1 MGAMYRL
8 KAYFGM
14 VPAEDMAEYA
24 DEPPAERYAG
34 RRREYPGDRW
44 GDSDYAGER
53 DYGAERE
60 YVPASRDV
68 RVEARVAESRAA
80 EVRGADTRGAEI
92 RVADDRV
99 ADRYDDDWDR
109 RPVREPSRPVAVE
122 RPREA
127 VSRLDREPVRG
138 AGLGPSAVRGALAM
152 DTDALRDPALRDPTL
167 RDPTLRDP
175 ALRDPAL
182 RDPALRDPALREP
195 TRLPE
200 RATTPAVPEQR
211 LGGAAALARI
221 TTLQPRSYNEARTI
235 GERYRDGVP
244 VIMNLTELDDAAA
257 KRLVD
262 FAAGL
267 AFALRGSIDK
277 VTSRVFLLT
286 PADVEVSADDAR
298 RLAERGLFRQ
308 D

>member
-24 DEPPAERYAG
+24 DEPPVERYAG
-34 RRREYPGDRW
+34 RRRDYPGDRW
-44 GDSDYAGER
+44 DDAE
-53 DYGAERE
+53 YGERE
-60 YVPASRDV
+60 YAAAPRDV
-68 RVEARVAESRAA
+68 RVAERATERATEVRPA
-80 EVRGADTRGAEI
+80 EVR
-92 RVADDRV
+92 VA

-109 RPVREPSRPVAVE
+109 RPAREPSRPVALE

-138 AGLGPSAVRGALAM
+138 TGLGPSAVRGALAM
-152 DTDALRDPALRDPTL
+152 DTDALRDPA
-167 RDPTLRDP
+167 
-175 ALRDPAL
+175 ALRE
-182 RDPALRDPALREP
+182 PALREP
-195 TRLPE
+195 TRLPP
-200 RATTPAVPEQR
+200 PAVPEQR

-298 RLAERGLFRQ
+298 RLAERGLLRQ

>member
-34 RRREYPGDRW
+34 RRREYAGDRW
-44 GDSDYAGER
+44 GEGDHAGER
-53 DYGAERE
+53 D
-60 YVPASRDV
+60 PRDV
-68 RVEARVAESRAA
+68 RVAE
-80 EVRGADTRGAEI
+80 
-92 RVADDRV
+92 DRS
-99 ADRYDDDWDR
+99 ADRYDEDWDR
-109 RPVREPSRPVAVE
+109 RPAREPGRTALAE
-122 RPREA
+122 RPREVVA
-127 VSRLDREPVRG
+127 RLDREPVRG
-138 AGLGPSAVRGALAM
+138 VVGAGSSLGSPAVRGALAM
-152 DTDALRDPALRDPTL
+152 DTDALRDPALRE
-167 RDPTLRDP
+167 
-175 ALRDPAL
+175 
-182 RDPALRDPALREP
+182 PALREP
-195 TRLPE
+195 V
-200 RATTPAVPEQR
+200 RAVPPPAVPEQR
-211 LGGAAALARI
+211 LGSASALSRI

>member
-14 VPAEDMAEYA
+14 VPAEEMAEYA
-24 DEPPAERYAG
+24 DEPPAERYTG
-34 RRREYPGDRW
+34 RRREYAGDRW
-44 GDSDYAGER
+44 GDADYA
-53 DYGAERE
+53 AERE
-60 YVPASRDV
+60 LRDV
-68 RVEARVAESRAA
+68 RVADERSAE
-80 EVRGADTRGAEI
+80 
-92 RVADDRV
+92 
-99 ADRYDDDWDR
+99 RYDDDWDR
-109 RPVREPSRPVAVE
+109 RPVREPVRAVALE
-122 RPREA
+122 RPREV
-127 VSRLDREPVRG
+127 VSRLDREPVRSVPTG
-138 AGLGPSAVRGALAM
+138 GGLGSSAVRGALAM
-152 DTDALRDPALRDPTL
+152 DTDALRE
-167 RDPTLRDP
+167 
-175 ALRDPAL
+175 
-182 RDPALRDPALREP
+182 PALREP
-195 TRLPE
+195 ARLPE
-200 RATTPAVPEQR
+200 RPPPPAVPEQR

>member
-1 MGAMYRL
+1 
-8 KAYFGM
+8 
-14 VPAEDMAEYA
+14 
-24 DEPPAERYAG
+24 
-34 RRREYPGDRW
+34 
-44 GDSDYAGER
+44 
-53 DYGAERE
+53 
-60 YVPASRDV
+60 
-68 RVEARVAESRAA
+68 
-80 EVRGADTRGAEI
+80 
-92 RVADDRV
+92 
-99 ADRYDDDWDR
+99 
-109 RPVREPSRPVAVE
+109 
-122 RPREA
+122 
-127 VSRLDREPVRG
+127 
-138 AGLGPSAVRGALAM
+138 M
-152 DTDALRDPALRDPTL
+152 DTDALGSRRCGMPDTAGSACGSQRAARARPA
-167 RDPTLRDP
+167 
-175 ALRDPAL
+175 A
-182 RDPALRDPALREP
+182 
-195 TRLPE
+195 
-200 RATTPAVPEQR
+200 RAAAAPAVPEQR

>member
-24 DEPPAERYAG
+24 DEPPVERYAG
-34 RRREYPGDRW
+34 RRRDYPGDRW
-44 GDSDYAGER
+44 SDGDPAAER
-53 DYGAERE
+53 DL
-60 YVPASRDV
+60 RDV
-68 RVEARVAESRAA
+68 
-80 EVRGADTRGAEI
+80 
-92 RVADDRV
+92 RVADDRS

-109 RPVREPSRPVAVE
+109 RPVREPSRPVVAE
-122 RPREA
+122 RPREV

-138 AGLGPSAVRGALAM
+138 VVGAGSSLGSPAVRGALAM
-152 DTDALRDPALRDPTL
+152 DTDALRE
-167 RDPTLRDP
+167 
-175 ALRDPAL
+175 
-182 RDPALRDPALREP
+182 PALREP
-195 TRLPE
+195 VRLE
-200 RATTPAVPEQR
+200 RAAPPPTVPEQR
-211 LGGAAALARI
+211 HGSASALSRI

-267 AFALRGSIDK
+267 AFALRGSFDK
-277 VTSRVFLLT
+277 VATKVFLLS
-286 PADVEVSADDAR
+286 PADIDVTADER
-298 RLAERGLFRQ
+298 RRIAEAGFYAYQ
-308 D
+308 

>member
-68 RVEARVAESRAA
+68 RVEARAAESRAA
-80 EVRGADTRGAEI
+80 EVRGADPRGVEI

-109 RPVREPSRPVAVE
+109 RPAREPSRPVAVE

-152 DTDALRDPALRDPTL
+152 DTDALREPALRDQTV
-167 RDPTLRDP
+167 RDQT
-175 ALRDPAL
+175 
-182 RDPALRDPALREP
+182 LRDPALREP
-195 TRLPE
+195 ARLPE
-200 RATTPAVPEQR
+200 RTPAPAVPEQR

-244 VIMNLTELDDAAA
+244 VIMNLTDLDDAAA

>member
-24 DEPPAERYAG
+24 DEPPVERYAG
-34 RRREYPGDRW
+34 RRREYDRW
-44 GDSDYAGER
+44 GDGEYAP
-53 DYGAERE
+53 ERE
-60 YVPASRDV
+60 YVTAGRDV
-68 RVEARVAESRAA
+68 RVAESRAPEVRSA
-80 EVRGADTRGAEI
+80 EV
-92 RVADDRV
+92 RVADDRD
-99 ADRYDDDWDR
+99 ADRYDDWDR
-109 RPVREPSRPVAVE
+109 RAAREPSRPVAVE
-122 RPREA
+122 RPREP

-152 DTDALRDPALRDPTL
+152 DTDALR
-167 RDPTLRDP
+167 
-175 ALRDPAL
+175 
-182 RDPALRDPALREP
+182 EP
-195 TRLPE
+195 VRLPE
-200 RATTPAVPEQR
+200 RPPPPTVPEQR

-244 VIMNLTELDDAAA
+244 VIMNLTDLDDAAA

>member
-14 VPAEDMAEYA
+14 VPTEDMAEYA
-24 DEPPAERYAG
+24 DEPPVERYAG
-34 RRREYPGDRW
+34 RRREYDRW
-44 GDSDYAGER
+44 GDGEYAP
-53 DYGAERE
+53 ERE
-60 YVPASRDV
+60 YVTAGRDV
-68 RVEARVAESRAA
+68 RVAESRAPEVRSA
-80 EVRGADTRGAEI
+80 EV
-92 RVADDRV
+92 RVADDRD
-99 ADRYDDDWDR
+99 ADRYDDWDR
-109 RPVREPSRPVAVE
+109 RAAREPSRPVAVE
-122 RPREA
+122 RPREP

-152 DTDALRDPALRDPTL
+152 DTDALREPPVRDQT
-167 RDPTLRDP
+167 
-175 ALRDPAL
+175 
-182 RDPALRDPALREP
+182 LRDPALREP
-195 TRLPE
+195 ARLPE
-200 RATTPAVPEQR
+200 RTPAPAVPEQR

-244 VIMNLTELDDAAA
+244 VIMNLTDLDDAAA

>member
-167 RDPTLRDP
+167 RDP
-175 ALRDPAL
+175 
-182 RDPALRDPALREP
+182 ALRDPALREP

-244 VIMNLTELDDAAA
+244 VIMNLTDLDDAAA

-286 PADVEVSADDAR
+286 PADGEVSADDAR

>member
-34 RRREYPGDRW
+34 RRREYGGDRW
-44 GDSDYAGER
+44 GDSEYAGER
-53 DYGAERE
+53 EYGAERE
-60 YVPASRDV
+60 YVAAPREV
-68 RVEARVAESRAA
+68 RVAESRVAESRVA
-80 EVRGADTRGAEI
+80 EVRSPEVRSTDVRGSEV
-92 RVADDRV
+92 RVADDR
-99 ADRYDDDWDR
+99 AAERYDDDWDR

-138 AGLGPSAVRGALAM
+138 GLGPSAVRGALAM
-152 DTDALRDPALRDPTL
+152 DTDALRDPALR
-167 RDPTLRDP
+167 
-175 ALRDPAL
+175 
-182 RDPALRDPALREP
+182 EP

-200 RATTPAVPEQR
+200 RPVTPAVPEQR

>member
-24 DEPPAERYAG
+24 DEPPVERYAG
-34 RRREYPGDRW
+34 RRRDYAGDRW
-44 GDSDYAGER
+44 GDDYATER
-53 DYGAERE
+53 DTRE
-60 YVPASRDV
+60 VRDRDV
-68 RVEARVAESRAA
+68 RIAEERSA
-80 EVRGADTRGAEI
+80 E
-92 RVADDRV
+92 
-99 ADRYDDDWDR
+99 RYDDDWDR
-109 RPVREPSRPVAVE
+109 RPAREPSRPVAVE
-122 RPREA
+122 RPREVVA
-127 VSRLDREPVRG
+127 RLDREPVRG
-138 AGLGPSAVRGALAM
+138 MAGSGSGLGPSAVRGALAM
-152 DTDALRDPALRDPTL
+152 DTDALREPTV
-167 RDPTLRDP
+167 
-175 ALRDPAL
+175 
-182 RDPALRDPALREP
+182 REP
-195 TRLPE
+195 VRLPE
-200 RATTPAVPEQR
+200 RVAPPPAVPEQR

>member
-14 VPAEDMAEYA
+14 VPAEDMAEYP
-24 DEPPAERYAG
+24 DDPPVERYAG
-34 RRREYPGDRW
+34 RRREYDRW
-44 GDSDYAGER
+44 GDAG
-53 DYGAERE
+53 YPSERE
-60 YVPASRDV
+60 YVTVGRGAPEV
-68 RVEARVAESRAA
+68 RSA
-80 EVRGADTRGAEI
+80 EV
-92 RVADDRV
+92 RVADDRG
-99 ADRYDDDWDR
+99 ADRYDDWDR
-109 RPVREPSRPVAVE
+109 RPVREPCRSVAVE
-122 RPREA
+122 RPREP
-127 VSRLDREPVRG
+127 VSRLDREAVRG
-138 AGLGPSAVRGALAM
+138 AGPGPSAVRGALAM
-152 DTDALRDPALRDPTL
+152 DTDALREPIARDQT
-167 RDPTLRDP
+167 
-175 ALRDPAL
+175 
-182 RDPALRDPALREP
+182 LRDPALREP
-195 TRLPE
+195 SRLPE
-200 RATTPAVPEQR
+200 RASAPAVPEQR

-244 VIMNLTELDDAAA
+244 VIMNLTDLDDAAA

-298 RLAERGLFRQ
+298 RLAERGLIRQ

>member
-24 DEPPAERYAG
+24 DEPPVERYAG
-34 RRREYPGDRW
+34 RRREYDRW
-44 GDSDYAGER
+44 GDGEYAP
-53 DYGAERE
+53 ERE
-60 YVPASRDV
+60 YVTAGRDV
-68 RVEARVAESRAA
+68 RVAESRAPEVRSA
-80 EVRGADTRGAEI
+80 EV
-92 RVADDRV
+92 RVADDRD
-99 ADRYDDDWDR
+99 ADRYDDWDR
-109 RPVREPSRPVAVE
+109 RAAREPSRPVAVE
-122 RPREA
+122 RPREP

-152 DTDALRDPALRDPTL
+152 DTDALREPALRDQTL
-167 RDPTLRDP
+167 RDQT
-175 ALRDPAL
+175 
-182 RDPALRDPALREP
+182 LRDPALREP
-195 TRLPE
+195 ARLPE
-200 RATTPAVPEQR
+200 RTPAPAVPEQR

-244 VIMNLTELDDAAA
+244 VIMNLTDLDDAAA

>member
-24 DEPPAERYAG
+24 DDPPAERYAG
-34 RRREYPGDRW
+34 RRREYW
-44 GDSDYAGER
+44 SDGEYAP
-53 DYGAERE
+53 ERE
-60 YVPASRDV
+60 YATASR
-68 RVEARVAESRAA
+68 EARIGEPRVSEMRS
-80 EVRGADTRGAEI
+80 EV
-92 RVADDRV
+92 RVADDRE
-99 ADRYDDDWDR
+99 RYDDWDR

-122 RPREA
+122 RPREP

-138 AGLGPSAVRGALAM
+138 AGPGPSAVRGALAM
-152 DTDALRDPALRDPTL
+152 DTDSLRDPT
-167 RDPTLRDP
+167 
-175 ALRDPAL
+175 
-182 RDPALRDPALREP
+182 LREP

-200 RATTPAVPEQR
+200 PAPAVPEQR

>member
-109 RPVREPSRPVAVE
+109 RPAREPSRPVAVE

-152 DTDALRDPALRDPTL
+152 DTD
-167 RDPTLRDP
+167 

>member
-24 DEPPAERYAG
+24 DEPPAERYSS
-34 RRREYPGDRW
+34 RRREYAGDRW
-44 GDSDYAGER
+44 GGSDHPADHY
-53 DYGAERE
+53 AERE
-60 YVPASRDV
+60 G
-68 RVEARVAESRAA
+68 RV
-80 EVRGADTRGAEI
+80 
-92 RVADDRV
+92 RVADDRS
-99 ADRYDDDWDR
+99 AERYDDDWDR
-109 RPVREPSRPVAVE
+109 RPAREPVRQLVAE
-122 RPREA
+122 RPREV

-138 AGLGPSAVRGALAM
+138 AGPGSGLGPSAVRGALAM
-152 DTDALRDPALRDPTL
+152 DTDALRE
-167 RDPTLRDP
+167 
-175 ALRDPAL
+175 
-182 RDPALRDPALREP
+182 PALREP
-195 TRLPE
+195 VRLE
-200 RATTPAVPEQR
+200 RTPPPPTVPEQR
-211 LGGAAALARI
+211 GGASALTRI

-298 RLAERGLFRQ
+298 RLAERGLLRQ

>member
-14 VPAEDMAEYA
+14 VPAEEMAEYA
-24 DEPPAERYAG
+24 DEPPVERYAG
-34 RRREYPGDRW
+34 RRREYAGDRW
-44 GDSDYAGER
+44 GDTDYP
-53 DYGAERE
+53 AERE
-60 YVPASRDV
+60 PR
-68 RVEARVAESRAA
+68 
-80 EVRGADTRGAEI
+80 EV
-92 RVADDRV
+92 RVADERS
-99 ADRYDDDWDR
+99 AERYDDDWDR
-109 RPVREPSRPVAVE
+109 RPVREPVRAVALE
-122 RPREA
+122 RPREV

-138 AGLGPSAVRGALAM
+138 VAGSGGGLGSPAVRGALAM
-152 DTDALRDPALRDPTL
+152 ETDALREPAPREPV
-167 RDPTLRDP
+167 
-175 ALRDPAL
+175 
-182 RDPALRDPALREP
+182 LREP
-195 TRLPE
+195 VREPVRVTPP
-200 RATTPAVPEQR
+200 PAVPEQR